1 MTSLARTLP
10 PEQQSKHEALSV
22 FNVEKVRS
30 EFPIL
35 AQKVR
40 GKRLVYL
47 DNAATSQKPRAVID
61 ALSRYYEQGNANIHR
76 GVHFLSEHATE
87 AHEAARTIVQKH
99 LNASD
104 PREIIFVRGTTE
116 AINLVAQTYGRAH
129 VGADDEVLGRAGLVL
144 WGRGL

>member
-1 MTSLARTLP
+1 MTSLARTLL
-10 PEQQSKHEALSV
+10 PEHQTEQEALPA

-40 GKRLVYL
+40 GKSLVYL
-47 DNAATSQKPRAVID
+47 DNAATSQKPRVVID

-76 GVHFLSEHATE
+76 GVHFLSEHATA
-87 AHEAARTIVQKH
+87 AHDAARTIVQKH

-104 PREIIFVRGTTE
+104 AKEII
-116 AINLVAQTYGRAH
+116 
-129 VGADDEVLGRAGLVL
+129 
-144 WGRGL
+144 